1 MAGQHSA
8 TDGSGA
14 FRASRIAGIR
24 QLAEWFEAHPE
35 VPVPTV
41 INVHIFFKVEDEPD
55 EQTRVAGALA
65 AMKEAG
71 VTVPTE
77 SDTTISGAAQVGSN
91 AVVYISAIKDEV
103 RGRRYLA

>member
-1 MAGQHSA
+1 MTDGQHRA
-8 TDGSGA
+8 DGVGA

-24 QLAEWFEAHPE
+24 DLAAWFEAHPE

-55 EQTRVAGALA
+55 EQTRVAAALS

-71 VTVPTE
+71 VAVPQE
-77 SDTTISGAAQVGSN
+77 SDTTISGAAQIGGN
-91 AVVYISAIKDEV
+91 AMLYISAIKDEV